1 MPYVCTHEPQ
11 VIVETGTAFGLVVAD
26 FRDWIKS
33 KTNIE
38 LQLNFKLEASRS
50 SPLLQKV
57 LRRDRMI
64 AKLLLLYFF

>member
-1 MPYVCTHEPQ
+1 M
-11 VIVETGTAFGLVVAD
+11 VAD

-57 LRRDRMI
+57 LRRDRII
-64 AKLLLLYFF
+64 AKLLLLYFFSKTVIAEHINLSRK